1 VKRAPLVSMGPQ
13 AAPNPGARRA
23 PLRVP
28 VPLTEAGLFPLPAEA
43 ATYVTRVHRLEIGD
57 AFLAF
62 DPERAV
68 EADAELVEVTR
79 RGAVARI
86 AVIRAASVRP
96 ARRVTLIQGSC
107 KGDKMDGIVRD
118 ATELG
123 VTRIIPAIT
132 ARSVARPDAA
142 RADRWRRIAVE
153 AARQCGRGDAPILDA
168 PVALAAALA
177 LDAPSAAT
185 LCLCLDPTATT
196 PLGAC
201 LQLVAAATNVTILV
215 GPEGGL
221 DDDELDAAARAGFTR
236 ARLGGLV
243 LRTETVCAA
252 VLGAL
257 LVWSEGLEAPPYGAA
272 SSSSEGSSNASRS
285 TSDQS

>member
-1 VKRAPLVSMGPQ
+1 MK
-13 AAPNPGARRA
+13 RA

-28 VPLTEAGLFPLPAEA
+28 FPLTAAGLFALPAEA
-43 ATYVTRVHRLEIGD
+43 ATYVTRVHRLEVGD

-62 DPERAV
+62 DPERAT
-68 EADAELVEVTR
+68 EADAELIEISK

-86 AVIRAASVRP
+86 TAIRPASVRP
-96 ARRVTLIQGSC
+96 ARGVTLIQGAC
-107 KGDKMDGIVRD
+107 KGDKMDAIVRD

-123 VTRIIPAIT
+123 ATRIIPAIT

-153 AARQCGRGDAPILDA
+153 AARQCGRGDAPIIDA
-168 PVALAAALA
+168 PTALAAALA
-177 LDAPSAAT
+177 PSEGVTMA
-185 LCLCLDPTATT
+185 LCLDPTSAI
-196 PLGAC
+196 PLGAR
-201 LQLVAAATNVTILV
+201 LQIVAAATNVTILV

-221 DDDELDAAARAGFTR
+221 DDAELDDAARAGFTR
-236 ARLGGLV
+236 VRLGGLV

-257 LVWSEGLEAPPYGAA
+257 VVWSEGPEASPHGLV
-272 SSSSEGSSNASRS
+272 SSSALGSSNISRS
-285 TSDQS
+285 PSDQS

>member
-1 VKRAPLVSMGPQ
+1 MKRSPLVTMGPQ

-28 VPLTEAGLFPLPAEA
+28 FPLTQAGLFPLPAEA
-43 ATYVTRVHRLEIGD
+43 ALYVTRVHRLDLGD

-62 DPERAV
+62 DPDRAV
-68 EADAELVEVTR
+68 EADAELVEVTK

-86 AVIRAASVRP
+86 GAIRAASVRP
-96 ARRVTLIQGSC
+96 SRGVTLIQGSC

-168 PVALAAALA
+168 PLPLDAALA
-177 LDAPSAAT
+177 GLT
-185 LCLCLDPTATT
+185 LADGALALCLDPTAPT
-196 PLGAC
+196 PLGAR
-201 LQLVAAATNVTILV
+201 LQVVAAATNVTILV

-221 DDDELDAAARAGFTR
+221 ADDELDAAARAGLTR
-236 ARLGGLV
+236 VRLGGLV

-257 LVWSEGLEAPPYGAA
+257 LVWSEHLDAA
-272 SSSSEGSSNASRS
+272 SGGKM
-285 TSDQS
+285 QSG

>member
-1 VKRAPLVSMGPQ
+1 MI
-13 AAPNPGARRA
+13 RA

-28 VPLTEAGLFPLPAEA
+28 CSPLALGDAPLSAETT
-43 ATYVTRVHRLEIGD
+43 TYLTRVHRLVVGD
-57 AFLAF
+57 TFLAF
-62 DPERAV
+62 DPECAT
-68 EADAELVEVTR
+68 EADAELVAISK

-86 AVIRAASVRP
+86 TALRAASVLP
-96 ARRVTLIQGSC
+96 ARAVTLIQGTC

-123 VTRIIPAIT
+123 ATRIVPAIT

-153 AARQCGRGDAPILDA
+153 AARQCGRGDAPIIDA
-168 PVALAAALA
+168 PQPLAAALA
-177 LDAPSAAT
+177 SAEGAA
-185 LCLCLDPTATT
+185 LRLCLDPTAGAS
-196 PLGAC
+196 LGSQ
-201 LQLVAAATNVTILV
+201 LQMVAAATNVTILV

-221 DDDELDAAARAGFTR
+221 DDAELADAARTGFTR
-236 ARLGGLV
+236 VRLGSLV

-257 LVWSEGLEAPPYGAA
+257 VVWSEARDDSPQANVSLSPLG
-272 SSSSEGSSNASRS
+272 SSSGRSRS
-285 TSDQS
+285 ASDQS

>member
-1 VKRAPLVSMGPQ
+1 
-13 AAPNPGARRA
+13 
-23 PLRVP
+23 LRVP
-28 VPLTEAGLFPLPAEA
+28 LPLASTAAGVFPLPAEA
-43 ATYVTRVHRLEIGD
+43 ATYVTRVHRLAVGD
-57 AFLAF
+57 TFIAF
-62 DPERAV
+62 DPERAT
-68 EADAELVEVTR
+68 EADAELVEITK

-86 AVIRAASVRP
+86 GAPRP
-96 ARRVTLIQGSC
+96 AAVLPARAVTLIQGAC

-123 VTRIIPAIT
+123 ATRIIPAIT

-168 PVALAAALA
+168 PLALGAALAAAPADSLR
-177 LDAPSAAT
+177 
-185 LCLCLDPTATT
+185 LCLDPTAATR
-196 PLGAC
+196 LGAL
-201 LQLVAAATNVTILV
+201 LQIVGAATNVTILV

-221 DDDELDAAARAGFTR
+221 DEGELDAASRAGFTR

-257 LVWSEGLEAPPYGAA
+257 VVWSEGLEASPQGSVGSSAP
-272 SSSSEGSSNASRS
+272 SSSSPSSSASDSSRS
-285 TSDQS
+285 ASDQS

>member
-1 VKRAPLVSMGPQ
+1 MI
-13 AAPNPGARRA
+13 RA

-28 VPLTEAGLFPLPAEA
+28 VTPLAAGDAPLSPETT
-43 ATYVTRVHRLEIGD
+43 TYLTRVHRLVVGD

-62 DPERAV
+62 DPERAT
-68 EADAELVEVTR
+68 EADAELVEITK

-86 AVIRAASVRP
+86 GSVRAASVLP
-96 ARRVTLIQGSC
+96 ARAVTLIQGTC

-123 VTRIIPAIT
+123 ATRIIPAIT

-153 AARQCGRGDAPILDA
+153 AARQCGRGDAPIIDA
-168 PVALAAALA
+168 PLSLAAALA
-177 LDAPSAAT
+177 SADVAA
-185 LCLCLDPTATT
+185 LRLCLDPTAEAS
-196 PLGAC
+196 LGS
-201 LQLVAAATNVTILV
+201 LLEMVAAATSVTILV

-221 DDDELDAAARAGFTR
+221 DASEVEAAASAGFTR

-257 LVWSEGLEAPPYGAA
+257 VVWSDRA
-272 SSSSEGSSNASRS
+272 
-285 TSDQS
+285 

>member
-1 VKRAPLVSMGPQ
+1 VKRA
-13 AAPNPGARRA
+13 A
-23 PLRVP
+23 LRVP
-28 VPLTEAGLFPLPAEA
+28 FALTAAGLFPLPAEA
-43 ATYVTRVHRLEIGD
+43 ALYVTRVHRLEVGD

-68 EADAELVEVTR
+68 EADATLVEVTK
-79 RGAVARI
+79 RGAVAQI

-168 PVALAAALA
+168 PLALAAALA
-177 LDAPSAAT
+177 SHHDDTAAV
-185 LCLCLDPTATT
+185 CLCLDPTATT

-201 LQLVAAATNVTILV
+201 LQLVSAATSVTILV

-236 ARLGGLV
+236 ARFGGLV

-257 LVWSEGLEAPPYGAA
+257 LVWSERLEATAG
-272 SSSSEGSSNASRS
+272 G
-285 TSDQS
+285 

>member
-1 VKRAPLVSMGPQ
+1 MT
-13 AAPNPGARRA
+13 RA

-28 VPLTEAGLFPLPAEA
+28 FALTEAGLFSLPAEA
-43 ATYVTRVHRLEIGD
+43 ANYVTRVHRLEIGD

-62 DPERAV
+62 DPDRAV
-68 EADAELVEVTR
+68 EADAELVEVTK

-168 PVALAAALA
+168 PITLADALAPGVDGAA
-177 LDAPSAAT
+177 
-185 LCLCLDPTATT
+185 LCLDPTATT
-196 PLGAC
+196 TLGAR
-201 LQLVAAATNVTILV
+201 LQIVAAATNVTILV

-221 DDDELDAAARAGFTR
+221 DDDELDASARAGFTR
-236 ARLGGLV
+236 VRLGGLV

-257 LVWSEGLEAPPYGAA
+257 LVWSESLAAA
-272 SSSSEGSSNASRS
+272 SGGKL
-285 TSDQS
+285 QSG

>member
-1 VKRAPLVSMGPQ
+1 MKRA
-13 AAPNPGARRA
+13 A
-23 PLRVP
+23 LRVP
-28 VPLTEAGLFPLPAEA
+28 FPLTEAGLFPLSAEA
-43 ATYVTRVHRLEIGD
+43 ATYVTRVHRLAIGD

-68 EADAELVEVTR
+68 EADAELVEVTK

-96 ARRVTLIQGSC
+96 GRRVTLIQGSC

-168 PVALAAALA
+168 PITLADALASGVASFEGAA
-177 LDAPSAAT
+177 
-185 LCLCLDPTATT
+185 LCLDPTATT
-196 PLGAC
+196 TLGAC
-201 LQLVAAATNVTILV
+201 LHVVAAATNVTILV

-236 ARLGGLV
+236 VRLGGLV

-257 LVWSEGLEAPPYGAA
+257 LVWSESLAMARSGAVE
-272 SSSSEGSSNASRS
+272 S
-285 TSDQS
+285 

>member
-1 VKRAPLVSMGPQ
+1 VK
-13 AAPNPGARRA
+13 RA

-28 VPLTEAGLFPLPAEA
+28 FPLTEAGLFSLPAEA

-68 EADAELVEVTR
+68 EADAELVEVTK

-96 ARRVTLIQGSC
+96 ARRVTLIQGAC

-168 PVALAAALA
+168 PIALADALA
-177 LDAPSAAT
+177 SGVSGVQGAA
-185 LCLCLDPTATT
+185 LCLDPTATT
-196 PLGAC
+196 TLGAC
-201 LQLVAAATNVTILV
+201 LQMVAAATNVTILV

-221 DDDELDAAARAGFTR
+221 DAAARAGFTR
-236 ARLGGLV
+236 VRLGGLV

-257 LVWSEGLEAPPYGAA
+257 LVWSESLGPAPVHAPRHPATTLDGKM
-272 SSSSEGSSNASRS
+272 
-285 TSDQS
+285 QSG

>member
-1 VKRAPLVSMGPQ
+1 VKRA
-13 AAPNPGARRA
+13 A
-23 PLRVP
+23 LRVP
-28 VPLTEAGLFPLPAEA
+28 FPLTEAGLFPLSAEA
-43 ATYVTRVHRLEIGD
+43 ATYVTRVHRLAIGD

-68 EADAELVEVTR
+68 EADAELVEVTK

-86 AVIRAASVRP
+86 AVIRAVSVRP
-96 ARRVTLIQGSC
+96 SRRVTLIQGSC

-168 PVALAAALA
+168 PITLADALANFEGAA
-177 LDAPSAAT
+177 
-185 LCLCLDPTATT
+185 LCLDPTATT
-196 PLGAC
+196 TLGAC
-201 LQLVAAATNVTILV
+201 LHVVAAATNVTILV

-236 ARLGGLV
+236 VRLGGLV

-257 LVWSEGLEAPPYGAA
+257 LVWSESLATARR
-272 SSSSEGSSNASRS
+272 GSVES
-285 TSDQS
+285 

>member
-1 VKRAPLVSMGPQ
+1 MT
-13 AAPNPGARRA
+13 RA

-28 VPLTEAGLFPLPAEA
+28 FALTEAGLFSLPAEA
-43 ATYVTRVHRLEIGD
+43 ANYVTRVHRLEIGD

-62 DPERAV
+62 DPDRAV
-68 EADAELVEVTR
+68 EADAELVEVTK

-142 RADRWRRIAVE
+142 RADRWRRIAIE

-168 PVALAAALA
+168 PILLADALASGVASVPGAA
-177 LDAPSAAT
+177 
-185 LCLCLDPTATT
+185 LCLDPTATT
-196 PLGAC
+196 TLGAR
-201 LQLVAAATNVTILV
+201 LQIVAAATNVTILV

-221 DDDELDAAARAGFTR
+221 DDDELDASARAGFTR
-236 ARLGGLV
+236 VRLGGLV

-257 LVWSEGLEAPPYGAA
+257 LVWSESLAAA
-272 SSSSEGSSNASRS
+272 SGGKL
-285 TSDQS
+285 QSG